1 MQLPKWVDWKMKLKS
16 PKSMLSAAIILAF
29 WVLSVGVTVAKPALQ
44 TPTSDALNELDEF
57 IQTYTQE
64 NNIPGTVVAL
74 ALKGEL
80 IHFKAYGLANVEL
93 SVPVSEKTVFE
104 IGSISKQFTSAAA
117 LLLVEENKLD
127 LDDPIHK
134 YLAFLPSEWL
144 GVTVHQL
151 LTHTSGI
158 PDYEE
163 IRSYDIYRHRV
174 TPEDIIKIAQ
184 SRPVDFAPGTGW
196 YYSNTGYFLL
206 SMIIERIEGLPLGKV
221 LKKRIFDP
229 LQMTDT
235 GMADPETI
243 IPNRASGYWVNKTN
257 HLININ
263 PTETS
268 STLGAGGLLTTATD
282 LVKWDNALYGDS
294 VLSSKSKAL
303 MWREVAVPV
312 GENPYYGYGWDLR
325 DFEGLKSTRHGGQ
338 VAGFIADF
346 IRLSDHELTIIVL
359 VNRYRVKTSPILKK
373 ITHTF
378 ISGPETLEN

>member
-1 MQLPKWVDWKMKLKS
+1 MNKLLSLKHQ
-16 PKSMLSAAIILAF
+16 KSMLNIVIILGF
-29 WVLSVGVTVAKPALQ
+29 ILVNIGVTVAKPALQ
-44 TPTSDALNELDEF
+44 TPTSDTLNELDKF
-57 IQTYTQE
+57 IQAYTQE

-117 LLLVEENKLD
+117 LLLVEENTLD
-127 LDDPIHK
+127 LDAPIHQ
-134 YLAFLPSEWL
+134 YLPFLPGEWL

-151 LTHTSGI
+151 LNHTSGI

-206 SMIIERIEGLPLGKV
+206 SMIIERIEGLPFGRV

-235 GMADPETI
+235 RMADPETI

-257 HLININ
+257 NLININ

-282 LVKWDNALYGDS
+282 LVKWDKALYGENL
-294 VLSSKSKAL
+294 LSSKTKAL

-312 GENPYYGYGWDLR
+312 GENPHYGYGWELSDYK
-325 DFEGLKSTRHGGQ
+325 GLKATHHGGQ
-338 VAGFIADF
+338 VAGFIANF
-346 IRLSDHELTIIVL
+346 IRLTDHELTIIVL
-359 VNRYRVKTSPILKK
+359 VNRYRVRTSPMLEK
-373 ITHTF
+373 ITNTF
-378 ISGPETLEN
+378 ISGLETLKK